1 MRLPLLAAAP
11 PARIPTPQC
20 RLSTESYELTSQ
32 EVELDDGTATAAAL
46 NAYLTEET
54 VQPGQ
59 PRADRAILLLPP
71 ATGWKHAP
79 TRRLADRL
87 AIICRCLVLLPDL
100 LRGGAPFDAAAVNVD
115 GGYAA
120 WAAEQPPARL
130 AADVRASA
138 VYLRADHR
146 VRGLGV
152 VGVGRGAEIALAHS
166 GGLRAAAVVGVG
178 PPRCDFD
185 ALGSAVDAP
194 LMLLLDGADADA
206 DAERARALLD
216 VEAAAPPAVPEPD
229 GDGDGLVFQ
238 VAGEEIKVGDL
249 KVADLKAR
257 LAALGEP
264 TSGKK
269 AELVDRL
276 TNAVAKSKK
285 RSAPPPAPPTSRHMV
300 VASARAAELA
310 ASLPDDQVCDL
321 PPPCDE
327 AESKEEGGEGEEGGE
342 VPPYEE
348 GGDDEDEDE
357 AAREDLLM
365 LVEGWAN
372 AHLHE
377 WSG

>member
-1 MRLPLLAAAP
+1 MRLPPLAAAP
-11 PARIPTPQC
+11 PARIPTPQL

-100 LRGGAPFDAAAVNVD
+100 LRGGAPFDAAAVNID

-152 VGVGRGAEIALAHS
+152 VGVGRGAEIAVAHS

-185 ALGSAVDAP
+185 ALGSAIDAP
-194 LMLLLDGADADA
+194 LMLLLDGTDADA

-276 TNAVAKSKK
+276 TKAVAKSKK
-285 RSAPPPAPPTSRHMV
+285 REQRPPPAPPTSRHMV

-327 AESKEEGGEGEEGGE
+327 AESKEEEGEGEDE

-348 GGDDEDEDE
+348 SGADEDEDE

>member
-11 PARIPTPQC
+11 PTRIPPLC

-32 EVELDDGTATAAAL
+32 EVELDDGGHRGRAQRL
-46 NAYLTEET
+46 LTEET

-71 ATGWKHAP
+71 ATAGS
-79 TRRLADRL
+79 TRRRA
-87 AIICRCLVLLPDL
+87 ALPTGWPSSAAARPAADL

-130 AADVRASA
+130 AAGGRAAPSTSAPTTACAASA
-138 VYLRADHR
+138 SSASAAAPRSPSRTA
-146 VRGLGV
+146 
-152 VGVGRGAEIALAHS
+152 AAC
-166 GGLRAAAVVGVG
+166 AAAVVGVG

-185 ALGSAVDAP
+185 ALGSAIDAP
-194 LMLLLDGADADA
+194 LRLLLDGTDADA

-216 VEAAAPPAVPEPD
+216 VEAAAPSAVPEPD

-264 TSGKK
+264 TTGKK
-269 AELVDRL
+269 AELVDR
-276 TNAVAKSKK
+276 
-285 RSAPPPAPPTSRHMV
+285 
-300 VASARAAELA
+300 
-310 ASLPDDQVCDL
+310 
-321 PPPCDE
+321 
-327 AESKEEGGEGEEGGE
+327 
-342 VPPYEE
+342 
-348 GGDDEDEDE
+348 
-357 AAREDLLM
+357 
-365 LVEGWAN
+365 
-372 AHLHE
+372 
-377 WSG
+377 